1 MNIIKLWRL
10 SHAPFYKKYPPRN
23 RAMLAEINQRTVVD
37 RRRGFIYFRI
47 PKAANST
54 VMVNLAEADMRGQE
68 TSKHVKRA
76 FARVDTLSK
85 QEVAELSSRFFLFT
99 VVRNPYSRLV
109 SSFLDKIARGK
120 RSGQVLLALD
130 KPAGADIGFLE
141 FCRYLQ
147 RGGVDDDPHWYR
159 QVDLIPCGPAML
171 NTFGRTENLGED
183 LSEILRRIN
192 GVAPKELTSWAPH
205 QTGANSKL
213 AQFYCDESL
222 RIVREVY
229 AEDFS
234 AFGYSTDPAW

>member
-1 MNIIKLWRL
+1 MKLFKLWRL
-10 SHAPFYKKYPPRN
+10 SRAPFYKQYPPRN
-23 RAMLAEINQRTVVD
+23 RSMLPEINQRTVVD

-54 VMVNLAEADMRGQE
+54 VMVNLTEADMRGQT

-76 FARVDTLSK
+76 FARVDTLSR

-109 SSFLDKIARGK
+109 SSYLDKIARGK
-120 RSGQVLLALD
+120 RSGQVLQALG
-130 KPAGADIGFLE
+130 KQAGAEIGFLE

-159 QVDLIPCGPAML
+159 QVDLIPCGAAML
-171 NTFGRTENLGED
+171 QAVGRTEHLGED
-183 LSEILRRIN
+183 LTEILRRIN
-192 GVAPKELTSWAPH
+192 GVAPQELASWTPH

-213 AQFYCDESL
+213 GQFYCEESMA
-222 RIVREVY
+222 IVRQVY
-229 AEDFS
+229 AEDFA
-234 AFGYSTDPAW
+234 AFGYSTDPLW